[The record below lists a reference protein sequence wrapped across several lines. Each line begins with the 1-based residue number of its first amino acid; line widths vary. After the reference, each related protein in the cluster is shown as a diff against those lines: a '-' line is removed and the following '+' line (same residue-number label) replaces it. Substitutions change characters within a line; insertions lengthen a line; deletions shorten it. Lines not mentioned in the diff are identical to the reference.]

1 MRLRLLMLFVAL
13 FMGIIAGCEKTPNIN
28 TQNSKLKKEVGKGV
42 LTGLVRRSPIN
53 PVMTEGMP
61 STSDPAPDVKL
72 IILTPKRKKIASVTT
87 DAKGEYKINLPLGT
101 YRIETTSLVGI
112 EFTKDL
118 PTIVNI
124 TEGQETHLDI
134 NIDTGMR

>member
-1 MRLRLLMLFVAL
+1 MRFRLLILFVAL
-13 FMGIIAGCEKTPNIN
+13 FMSIIAGCEKTPNIN
-28 TQNSKLKKEVGKGV
+28 TQSSNLKKEIKEGV
-42 LTGLVRRSPIN
+42 LIGLVRRGPVN
-53 PVMTEGMP
+53 PVMTEGMS

-72 IILTPKRKKIASVTT
+72 IILTPKRKQITSIMT
-87 DAKGEYKINLPLGT
+87 DAQGEYRISLPLGT

-118 PTIVNI
+118 PAIVNI
-124 TEGQETHLDI
+124 TEGQETRLDI